1 MAVHHGA
8 LEVITGC
15 MFSGKTEELL
25 RRQRWAEIAGL
36 ATQLFKP
43 SLDSRHGKDTVGTHS
58 GQAVASALSVDHPR
72 ALLAQVTDGIQGV
85 FIDEVQFFSAE
96 IVDVC
101 AYLAHWGKRV
111 VVCGLNQDFRGEPF
125 DNMAQLLARADTVV
139 QLQGICNRCG
149 APSTRSQRLIDG
161 QPAHVNDPT
170 VLVGGSE
177 SYEARCRD
185 CHEVGGQRSAP
196 PLYDQATSSVQALGP
211 A

>member
-1 MAVHHGA
+1 MAVQQGS

-25 RRQRWAEIAGL
+25 RRQRLAEIAGL
-36 ATQLFKP
+36 STQLFKS

-58 GQAVASALSVDHPR
+58 GQAVTKALSAEHPR
-72 ALLAQVTDGIQGV
+72 GLLEQVADWMQGV
-85 FIDEVQFFSAE
+85 FIDEVQFFSAD

-101 AYLAHWGKRV
+101 VYLAHREKRV

-139 QLQGICNRCG
+139 KLHGICNRCG
-149 APSTRSQRLIDG
+149 APSTRSQRLIDD

-177 SYEARCRD
+177 TYEARCSS
-185 CHEVGGQRSAP
+185 CHEVRGKLHSRPSWPRDKSRLNA
-196 PLYDQATSSVQALGP
+196 
-211 A
+211 